1 MNKSDDQV
9 SPLSVPIPD
18 PNHCFIESRKDSST
32 TRKAEKEETTTSY
45 EETILRNEMNK
56 LSLSEK
62 ENIRKGVVWGNSPTS
77 STILE
82 RWDKLSCQEYHGLAE
97 GPVFLRLKFAELENH
112 LKLGITNHGGQNAVA
127 YQMAISQNKDYV
139 ESPLFRIGFL
149 RTERYDTK
157 KAAQRIIRFFH
168 QKLQLFGPTALTR
181 DVCWEDLG
189 MEGQNYLQRGAFQ
202 LLPKRDLSGRRVVFY
217 GDVHGNSM
225 EVTPIMLLG
234 FVSSSTYKSMLVAC
248 VSSEDVHLTIYIFL
262 VWNRIR

>member
-1 MNKSDDQV
+1 MNKSDQV

-18 PNHCFIESRKDSST
+18 PNNCFIQSRKDSSTTT

-62 ENIRKGVVWGNSPTS
+62 ENIRRGVVWGNSPTS

-82 RWDKLSCQEYHGLAE
+82 RWDKLPSSKEYHDLAE
-97 GPVFLRLKFAELENH
+97 GPVFLRLKFAELEKH
-112 LKLGITNHGGQNAVA
+112 LKSGITNHSGHAVA
-127 YQMAISQNKDYV
+127 YQMAISQNRDYV
-139 ESPLFRIGFL
+139 ESPLFKIGFL

-168 QKLQLFGPTALTR
+168 QKLQLFGPMALTR

-225 EVTPIMLLG
+225 EVTPTMLLG
-234 FVSSSTYKSMLVAC
+234 FVS
-248 VSSEDVHLTIYIFL
+248 I
-262 VWNRIR
+262 